1 MSSPRAARNTLTRD
15 RVMDGALALA
25 DRDGLDGLTIRALA
39 ADLGVKPMAIYHY
52 VASKDVLLDALVDRV
67 FAEVPLPRPEDSW
80 RDQLAERSRS
90 MRDLLARHRWAL
102 SVLETRSHPGPS
114 TLVAHEAVLDVLR
127 RSGFS
132 VEASAHAFALLDAFV
147 YGYALQES
155 MLETAGLPDSPA
167 DLRAGMDLRA
177 FPRIAETAALYTAST
192 DYVFASS
199 FEIGLGAVLDA
210 IAGFADR
217 FPDPSRPVTES
228 EVR

>member
-15 RVMDGALALA
+15 RVMEGALALA
-25 DRDGLDGLTIRALA
+25 DRDGLEALTIRALA

-67 FAEVPLPRPEDSW
+67 FAEVPLPRADSDGW
-80 RDQLAERSRS
+80 REQLADRSRA

-102 SVLETRSHPGPS
+102 SVLETRAHPGPS
-114 TLVAHEAVLDVLR
+114 TLAAHEAVLDVLR
-127 RSGFS
+127 RAGFS

-147 YGYALQES
+147 FGYALQES

-167 DLRAGMDLRA
+167 DLRAGMDLAA
-177 FPRIAETAALYTAST
+177 FPRIAEAAALYAAST

-199 FEIGLGAVLDA
+199 FEIGLGVVLDG

-217 FPDPSRPVTES
+217 FPDRSST
-228 EVR
+228 

>member
-1 MSSPRAARNTLTRD
+1 MSSPRAARNTLTRE

-25 DRDGLDGLTIRALA
+25 ARDGLDALTIRALA

-52 VASKDVLLDALVDRV
+52 VASKDVLLDALVDRL
-67 FAEVPLPRPEDSW
+67 FAEVPLPRADGSDGW
-80 RDQLAERSRS
+80 REPLAERSRS

-102 SVLETRSHPGPS
+102 SVLETRAHPGPA
-114 TLVAHEAVLDVLR
+114 TLAAHEAVLEVLR
-127 RSGFS
+127 GNGFS

-147 YGYALQES
+147 FGYALQES

-167 DLRAGMDLRA
+167 DLRAGMDLAA

-217 FPDPSRPVTES
+217 FPDRSTQ
-228 EVR
+228 

>member
-15 RVMDGALALA
+15 RVMDRALALA
-25 DRDGLDGLTIRALA
+25 EREGLDALTIRALA

-67 FAEVPLPRPEDSW
+67 FAEVPLPRADEGDGDGW
-80 RDQLAERSRS
+80 REPLADRSRA

-102 SVLETRSHPGPS
+102 SVLETRAHPGPA
-114 TLVAHEAVLDVLR
+114 TLAAHEAVLDVLR

-132 VEASAHAFALLDAFV
+132 IEASAHAFALLDAFV
-147 YGYALQES
+147 FGYALQES
-155 MLETAGLPDSPA
+155 MLEAAGLPDSPA
-167 DLRAGMDLRA
+167 DLRAGMDLAA
-177 FPRIAETAALYTAST
+177 FPRIAETAELYTASP

-210 IAGFADR
+210 IAGFAAR
-217 FPDPSRPVTES
+217 FPDRSTA
-228 EVR
+228 

>member
-15 RVMDGALALA
+15 RLMEGALALA
-25 DRDGLDGLTIRALA
+25 DRDGFEALTIRALA
-39 ADLGVKPMAIYHY
+39 ADLGVRPMAIYHY

-67 FAEVPLPRPEDSW
+67 FAEVPLPRADDDGDDGW
-80 RDQLAERSRS
+80 RGPLAARSRA

-102 SVLETRSHPGPS
+102 SVLETRSRPGPA
-114 TLVAHEAVLDVLR
+114 TLTAHEAVLDVLR
-127 RSGFS
+127 RAGFS

-147 YGYALQES
+147 FGYALQES

-167 DLRAGMDLRA
+167 DLRDGMDLAA
-177 FPRIAETAALYTAST
+177 FPRIAETAELYAAST

-199 FEIGLGAVLDA
+199 FEIGLAAVLDA

-217 FPDPSRPVTES
+217 FPETS
-228 EVR
+228 